1 MPVLVL
7 RYVPKEEVK
16 VVSCEVDMPTGLVV
30 KRFNSEVKGLRV
42 VATLGNS
49 IEDWRSMVVGF
60 MDVVLGSGRVISEER
75 GIVFI
80 VLNWDVLVLFEKVV
94 SCVVSAWDVEM
105 LELVA
110 FVIKSDAFIC
120 MFSNVFSNCVQEG
133 CLIQLFVYVWPWR
146 CWQNVIH
153 SNQSM
158 HTADCEVHFITIKY
172 V

>member
-80 VLNWDVLVLFEKVV
+80 VLNWDVLVLFEKEV

-105 LELVA
+105 LGLVA
-110 FVIKSDAFIC
+110 FVIKLKCA
-120 MFSNVFSNCVQEG
+120 V
-133 CLIQLFVYVWPWR
+133 P
-146 CWQNVIH
+146 
-153 SNQSM
+153 
-158 HTADCEVHFITIKY
+158 
-172 V
+172 